1 MGILQRPA
9 MAVVAVGVATALIRL
24 QAGRLAQPAR
34 LGLLRRSSTQ
44 RMAVAAVAAVGAV
57 LAVLILVAP
66 VAQADFTAA
75 ALAVAVVE
83 VRPVAVALAEM
94 R

>member
-44 RMAVAAVAAVGAV
+44 RMAAAVAVEVGAGSADRIKAEAGV
-57 LAVLILVAP
+57 R
-66 VAQADFTAA
+66 ADFTVA
-75 ALAVAVVE
+75 ALGAGVAEVRRGAVA
-83 VRPVAVALAEM
+83 PAGM